1 MARVAK
7 PRAQSTPGTDLLHL
21 RGEANALPDEVMRP
35 ALWFKMGLREWPNYV
50 PLAPT
55 LQHYKREDFSHDVVA
70 GLVVG
75 MVTIPQAVAYAFLA
89 GVPPEA
95 GLYAC
100 LVPMV
105 LYAVFGSS
113 NQLVVGP
120 VAVAALM
127 VAATVSQYAPKYS
140 DEYLAIT
147 TIICLQSGI
156 ILWLLRLSR
165 MGGLVNLLSHP
176 VITGFVNAAAI
187 LIIVSQLPALT
198 GLAVP
203 DSSQPL
209 VVLTSLL
216 EQFNSIDPTTLGV
229 GIGALALLLVIPK
242 LVPRVAWAV
251 GINMSPNHPLTR
263 LGPMMVA
270 VLAVLWAT
278 WSGAAAEM
286 ATVGAI
292 PSGLPALKPPP
303 FELQLWLALLPSSA
317 VIALVSYVESY
328 SIGATLAARKQTRVN
343 SHQELI
349 AIGAA
354 NIGAA
359 FTGAYPVA
367 GSFSR
372 SSVNYFSGARTQ
384 VSSLV
389 CAVIIV
395 AVLLL
400 FTDLFAAL
408 PHAVLAA
415 IVMVSVVGLM
425 DLKSS
430 REHWAIHRHDT
441 ITELA
446 TMLSVLF
453 MGVEI
458 GLAAGVV
465 LSIAF
470 FIRTSSRPN
479 ITQVGRL
486 ANTEHFRS
494 IKRYD
499 VETLPHV
506 LALRVDENIYFANAA
521 QIEDKF
527 LKRAQ
532 RRKGTQHLLVV
543 CSSVNMIDATGL
555 QMLVRLNSNLAR
567 AGITLNLSDI
577 KGTLMP
583 HLNAAHLA
591 ENITG
596 EIFFTA
602 DRAMKHFAKELEEN
616 KPAPESEP
624 EPSF

>member
-1 MARVAK
+1 
-7 PRAQSTPGTDLLHL
+7 
-21 RGEANALPDEVMRP
+21 MRP
-35 ALWFKMGLREWPNYV
+35 ALWFKMGLREWPGYL
-50 PLAPT
+50 PLIPI
-55 LQHYKREDFSHDVVA
+55 LQHYKKDDFGHDLVA
-70 GLVVG
+70 GLIVG

-105 LYAVFGSS
+105 LYALFGSS
-113 NQLVVGP
+113 RQMVVGP

-127 VAATVSQYAPKYS
+127 VAATVSEYAPKYS
-140 DEYLAIT
+140 DEYLQIT
-147 TIICLQSGI
+147 TIICLQAGI
-156 ILWLLRLSR
+156 FLWILRLSR

-187 LIIVSQLPALT
+187 LIIVSQIPAFT
-198 GLAVP
+198 GIE
-203 DSSQPL
+203 SETSQPL
-209 VVLTSLL
+209 AVIT
-216 EQFNSIDPTTLGV
+216 
-229 GIGALALLLVIPK
+229 ALLNALPQIDMLTLITGSVA
-242 LVPRVAWAV
+242 LTLLLAWPRILPPLCRLI
-251 GINMSPNHPLTR
+251 GITIDDTHPATKV
-263 LGPMMVA
+263 GPMVVA
-270 VLAVLWAT
+270 AIAVVWAIL
-278 WSGAAAEM
+278 SGADQQM
-286 ATVGAI
+286 ATVGEVPA
-292 PSGLPALKPPP
+292 GLPALSPPP
-303 FELQLWLALLPSSA
+303 FDPSLWLALLPSSV

-372 SSVNYFSGARTQ
+372 SSVNFLSGGRTP

-389 CAVIIV
+389 CAAVIMI
-395 AVLLL
+395 VLLFFTQL
-400 FTDLFAAL
+400 FSAL

-430 REHWAIHRHDT
+430 RHHWAIHRHDT
-441 ITELA
+441 LTEIA
-446 TMLSVLF
+446 TMLMVLF
-453 MGVEI
+453 LGVEV
-458 GLAAGVV
+458 GLAAGVL

-486 ANTEHFRS
+486 ADTEHFRS

-499 VETLPHV
+499 VETLPGV
-506 LALRVDENIYFANAA
+506 LALRVDENIYFANAV

-527 LKRAQ
+527 LKRTQ
-532 RRKGTQHLLVV
+532 RRKGTKHVLMV
-543 CSSVNMIDATGL
+543 CGSVNMIDATGL
-555 QMLVRLNSNLAR
+555 QMLIRLNNNLKQ
-567 AGITLNLSDI
+567 AGITLSLSDL
-577 KGTLMP
+577 KGTLLP
-583 HLNAAHLA
+583 HLNAAGLDKI
-591 ENITG
+591 ITG
-596 EIFFTA
+596 QIFFST
-602 DRAMKHFAKELEEN
+602 DRAMRYFAEEARAEAEDN
-616 KPAPESEP
+616 QAQEDADPQANQQSKT
-624 EPSF
+624 

>member
-1 MARVAK
+1 
-7 PRAQSTPGTDLLHL
+7 
-21 RGEANALPDEVMRP
+21 MRP
-35 ALWFKMGLREWPNYV
+35 ALWFKMGLREWQGYV
-50 PLAPT
+50 PLVPI
-55 LQHYKREDFSHDVVA
+55 LREYQREDFNHDLVA

-105 LYAVFGSS
+105 LYSIFGSS
-113 NQLVVGP
+113 RQLVVGP

-127 VAATVSQYAPKYS
+127 VAATVSEYAPKYS
-140 DEYLAIT
+140 DQYLAIT
-147 TIICLQSGI
+147 TIICLQAGL

-187 LIIVSQLPALT
+187 LIIISQIPAFT
-198 GLAVP
+198 GIELQG
-203 DSSQPL
+203 DSQPAT
-209 VVLTSLL
+209 VVNGLYDQLAHL
-216 EQFNSIDPTTLGV
+216 DPL
-229 GIGALALLLVIPK
+229 ALAYGGVALILLLTLPRLLPK
-242 LVPRVAWAV
+242 LARGFGFRISA
-251 GINMSPNHPLTR
+251 NHALTR
-263 LGPMMVA
+263 LGPMLVA
-270 VLAVLWAT
+270 VLAVIIAT
-278 WSGAAAEM
+278 WTGNAGSM
-286 ATVGAI
+286 ATVGEV
-292 PSGLPALKPPP
+292 PSGMPDIRPPP
-303 FELQLWLALLPSSA
+303 FELALWINLLPSSA
-317 VIALVSYVESY
+317 IIALVAYIESY
-328 SIGATLAARKQTRVN
+328 SIGATMAARKQTRVN

-372 SSVNYFSGARTQ
+372 SSVNYYSGARTP

-389 CAVIIV
+389 CALLIV
-395 AVLLL
+395 LVLLF
-400 FTDLFAAL
+400 FTDLFANL

-430 REHWAIHRHDT
+430 RKHWSIHRHDT
-441 ITELA
+441 LTEYA
-446 TMLSVLF
+446 TLFLVLL

-458 GLAAGVV
+458 GLIAGVA

-470 FIRTSSRPN
+470 FIRTSSRPH

-486 ANTEHFRS
+486 SNTEHFRS

-506 LALRVDENIYFANAA
+506 LALRVDENIYFANAS

-532 RRKGTQHLLVV
+532 RRKGTRHLLVV
-543 CSSVNMIDATGL
+543 CSSVNMLDATGL
-555 QMLVRLNSNLAR
+555 QMLHRLNTNLAR
-567 AGITLNLSDI
+567 SGITLNLCDV
-577 KGTLMP
+577 KGTIMP
-583 HLNAAHLA
+583 QLDAAGLPDELSGH
-591 ENITG
+591 
-596 EIFFTA
+596 IFFTA
-602 DRAMKHFAKELEEN
+602 DRAMKHFAKELQAD
-616 KPAPESEP
+616 KQGPQGT
-624 EPSF
+624 PSI

>member
-1 MARVAK
+1 
-7 PRAQSTPGTDLLHL
+7 
-21 RGEANALPDEVMRP
+21 MRP
-35 ALWFKMGLREWPNYV
+35 ALWFKMGLKEWPGYL
-50 PLAPT
+50 PLIPI
-55 LQHYKREDFSHDVVA
+55 LQHYKRDDFNHDLVA
-70 GLVVG
+70 GLIVG

-105 LYAVFGSS
+105 LYAILGSS
-113 NQLVVGP
+113 RQMVVGP

-140 DEYLAIT
+140 DEYLQIT

-156 ILWLLRLSR
+156 FLWILRLSR

-187 LIIVSQLPALT
+187 LIIVSQLPAFT
-198 GLAVP
+198 GV
-203 DSSQPL
+203 DSNNSEPL
-209 VVLTSLL
+209 VVLTALYNALPQIDLL
-216 EQFNSIDPTTLGV
+216 TLITGSA
-229 GIGALALLLVIPK
+229 ALTLLLAWPRILPPICRLMK
-242 LVPRVAWAV
+242 LE
-251 GINMSPNHPLTR
+251 IDDTHPVTKV
-263 LGPMMVA
+263 GPMVVA
-270 VLAVLWAT
+270 VIAVIWAT
-278 WSGAAAEM
+278 LTGADQLM
-286 ATVGAI
+286 ATVGEI
-292 PSGLPALKPPP
+292 PAGLPDYSPPP
-303 FELQLWLALLPSSA
+303 LDPSLWLALLPSSA
-317 VIALVSYVESY
+317 IIALVSYVESY

-372 SSVNYFSGARTQ
+372 SSVNFFAGGRTQ

-389 CAVIIV
+389 CAAVIMI
-395 AVLLL
+395 VLLFFTEL
-400 FTDLFAAL
+400 FRAL

-430 REHWAIHRHDT
+430 RHHWAIHRHDT
-441 ITELA
+441 LTEIA
-446 TMLSVLF
+446 TMLMVLF
-453 MGVEI
+453 LGVEI
-458 GLAAGVV
+458 GLAAGVL

-499 VETLPHV
+499 VETLPGV
-506 LALRVDENIYFANAA
+506 LALRVDENIYFANAV

-527 LKRAQ
+527 MKRAQ
-532 RRKGTQHLLVV
+532 RRIGTKHLLIV

-555 QMLVRLNSNLAR
+555 QMLIRLNNNLKE
-567 AGITLNLSDI
+567 AGITLSLSDL
-577 KGTLMP
+577 KGTLLP
-583 HLNAAHLA
+583 HLNAADLA
-591 ENITG
+591 NIITG
-596 EIFFTA
+596 QIFFST
-602 DRAMKHFAKELEEN
+602 DRAMRYFAEEAQA
-616 KPAPESEP
+616 KAEDSKTQEEADSQARQQPKA
-624 EPSF
+624 

>member
-1 MARVAK
+1 
-7 PRAQSTPGTDLLHL
+7 
-21 RGEANALPDEVMRP
+21 MRP
-35 ALWFKMGLREWPNYV
+35 ALWFKLGLREWPDYV
-50 PLAPT
+50 PLVPI
-55 LQHYKREDFSHDVVA
+55 LRNYQREDFNHDLVA

-100 LVPMV
+100 LLPMV

-113 NQLVVGP
+113 RQLVVGP

-127 VAATVSQYAPKYS
+127 VAGTVSTYAPKYS
-140 DEYLAIT
+140 EAYLEIT
-147 TIICLQSGI
+147 TIICLQTGLF
-156 ILWLLRLSR
+156 LWILRLSR

-187 LIIVSQLPALT
+187 LIIISQLPAFT
-198 GLAVP
+198 GIETDSTGAPWLVVSGLLEQIHSIDWLVLGFSAAALVLLLAVP
-203 DSSQPL
+203 RVTVPIARML
-209 VVLTSLL
+209 G
-216 EQFNSIDPTTLGV
+216 FSI
-229 GIGALALLLVIPK
+229 
-242 LVPRVAWAV
+242 
-251 GINMSPNHPLTR
+251 SPNHAVTR
-263 LGPMMVA
+263 LGPMLVAAAA
-270 VLAVLWAT
+270 VLVVTLTGTANQI
-278 WSGAAAEM
+278 
-286 ATVGAI
+286 ATVGDV
-292 PSGLPALKPPP
+292 PSGLPPLKPPP
-303 FELQLWLALLPSSA
+303 FDFQLWLDLLPSSA
-317 VIALVSYVESY
+317 IIGLVAYVESY
-328 SIGATLAARKQTRVN
+328 SIGTTLAARKQTRVN

-359 FTGAYPVA
+359 FTSAYPVA

-372 SSVNYFSGARTQ
+372 SSVNYFSGARTP

-389 CAVIIV
+389 CAVVIV
-395 AVLLL
+395 LVLLF
-400 FTDLFAAL
+400 FTALFANL

-430 REHWAIHRHDT
+430 REHWSIHRHDS
-441 ITELA
+441 ITEYA
-446 TMLSVLF
+446 TLILVLF

-458 GLAAGVV
+458 GLIAGVL

-470 FIRTSSRPN
+470 FVRTSSRPN

-486 ANTEHFRS
+486 GETEHFRS

-506 LALRVDENIYFANAA
+506 LALRVDENIYFANAV
-521 QIEDKF
+521 QIEDKC

-532 RRKGTQHLLVV
+532 RRRGTRHLLIV

-555 QMLVRLNSNLAR
+555 QMLRRLNTNLSR
-567 AGITLNLSDI
+567 AGITLSLCDV

-583 HLNAAHLA
+583 LLDSVHLKEALS
-591 ENITG
+591 G
-596 EIFFTA
+596 DIFWTA
-602 DRAMKHFAKELEEN
+602 DRAMKHFARELE
-616 KPAPESEP
+616 PEASRAQETLT
-624 EPSF
+624 F